1 MFCTT
6 SAMNQ
11 TATEPITCATL
22 ASNHNWLCL
31 QRPGSWCGVPTYS
44 AAALQ
49 KKLLSCSKMRRNDF
63 LSHAL
68 TDSINPSDGINKF
81 RCLFWIFYLL
91 LEVFFRPLLLR
102 CLLFIFTAGR
112 LFRLSKRGF
121 FFFEMNFFAL
131 DIPCFWSLNSV
142 VKFRRKVMW
151 RVNMKYMLRLSVYVY
166 FFSSDTS
173 NILNF

>member
-1 MFCTT
+1 MFWTT
-6 SAMNQ
+6 STMNQ
-11 TATEPITCATL
+11 TTTEPITCATL

-63 LSHAL
+63 QSHAL

-91 LEVFFRPLLLR
+91 FEVFSRPLLLR

-112 LFRLSKRGF
+112 LFRLSKRF
-121 FFFEMNFFAL
+121 FFFL
-131 DIPCFWSLNSV
+131 WWI
-142 VKFRRKVMW
+142 
-151 RVNMKYMLRLSVYVY
+151 
-166 FFSSDTS
+166 SSPWT
-173 NILNF
+173 FHAFEV